1 MLTLTRA
8 GEHSKPAYD
17 RRPKLREQLHLRDSS
32 DAPETPQHAERAAP
46 GDALLGRA
54 LALVRF
60 LRERCAWD
68 ARQDPRTLRPYL
80 LEEAHEVADAIAAGD
95 DEALAGELGDLLLN
109 LAFQVVLAEEREAF
123 DAAEVVARLE
133 TKMADRHPH
142 IYGDA
147 EEPADW
153 EELKARQRDGD
164 PFAGV
169 PSGLEPLARALRL
182 QERAA
187 AHGFDWT
194 DASGP
199 LRKVREEAGELAAL
213 LELEAAD
220 GTGDTAAPDGADASG
235 GRDPAAR
242 VALEEELGDLLFAA
256 VNLGRWLDVHPSTAL
271 LGALE
276 KFQRRVREVWRRAA
290 EAGVDPGEA
299 SLETL
304 DGIWEEVKG
313 DEGSREGPRPPD
325 SGS

>member
-1 MLTLTRA
+1 M
-8 GEHSKPAYD
+8 
-17 RRPKLREQLHLRDSS
+17 RDSS

-60 LRERCAWD
+60 LRERCPWD

-95 DEALAGELGDLLLN
+95 DDALAGELGDLLLN

-153 EELKARQRDGD
+153 EELKARERGGD

-199 LRKVREEAGELAAL
+199 LRKVLEEAGELAAL
-213 LELEAAD
+213 LEVE
-220 GTGDTAAPDGADASG
+220 APDAE
-235 GRDPAAR
+235 
-242 VALEEELGDLLFAA
+242 VEEELGDLLFAA

-299 SLETL
+299 SLEKL
-304 DGIWEEVKG
+304 DGIWEEVKA
-313 DEGSREGPRPPD
+313 DEGPRGRRD
-325 SGS
+325 EG